1 MKKTIIGAVVLMLL
15 ASTATFAKPVRI
27 TFKRGAKKAVVSGS
41 MTGFKSRRE
50 FVLRLRAGQ
59 TLDVSSN
66 KSITLT
72 ILDPS
77 GEDLMDR
84 DLGCNGRA
92 SISPTVAGD
101 YKIIVTECLKADP
114 WRGTFKLFV
123 SAH

>member
-1 MKKTIIGAVVLMLL
+1 MRKALIGAVIVMLF
-15 ASTATFAKPVRI
+15 ASVGTFAKPTRI

-41 MTGFKSRRE
+41 MTGFRSRRE
-50 FVLRLRAGQ
+50 YVLRLRAGQ

-77 GEDLMDR
+77 GEDVMDR

-101 YKIIVTECLKADP
+101 YKIIVTECMKADP
-114 WRGTFKLFV
+114 WSGTFKLFI

>member
-1 MKKTIIGAVVLMLL
+1 MKRMIICAVVLIML
-15 ASTATFAKPVRI
+15 ATSATFAKPTRI
-27 TFKRGAKKAVVSGS
+27 TFKRGAKKAVVSSS

-77 GEDLMDR
+77 GEDVMDR
-84 DLGCNGRA
+84 DLSCNGRA

-101 YKIIVTECLKADP
+101 YKIIVTECMKADP
-114 WRGTFKLFV
+114 WSGTFKLFV
-123 SAH
+123 SAR